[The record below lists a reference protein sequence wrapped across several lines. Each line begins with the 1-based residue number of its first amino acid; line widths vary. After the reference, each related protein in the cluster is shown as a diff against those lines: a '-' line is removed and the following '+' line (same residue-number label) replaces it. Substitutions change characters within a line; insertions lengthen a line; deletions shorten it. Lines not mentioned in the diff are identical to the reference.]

1 MQYRR
6 WILCVLFVVLLC
18 ILYLHHHIRFCLMIE
33 RFSTTAK
40 EIDTF
45 FVHPCSGY
53 LLSKHIVCSK
63 KEAKKYKS
71 RFSHVAKQNELFN
84 TPSLFHRIQ
93 NNDVVYVH
101 TDPQMIRYF
110 LETIVPYLK
119 KHKIK
124 VILFTGKETLPQVRR
139 TDLSDR
145 LLACDEIRLWISQNP
160 IYDNHPKYFAFPYG
174 LRSNRNM
181 LNIYRTY
188 YRRPNVTKT
197 IFLSNMAQLA
207 HQHLSKGHIRNKHKE
222 LFHKDKLRIEDYM
235 DTLHRSKFT
244 VSTAGDRDDCYRHY
258 ESILMG
264 CIPVTNIRKPL
275 YEQIFGDNMVFMSD
289 DELVSCVKR
298 ECELTYRKPNQDIV
312 LLSFWKSQVE
322 RRLGSTVTLDW

>member
-1 MQYRR
+1 
-6 WILCVLFVVLLC
+6 
-18 ILYLHHHIRFCLMIE
+18 
-33 RFSTTAK
+33 
-40 EIDTF
+40 
-45 FVHPCSGY
+45 
-53 LLSKHIVCSK
+53 
-63 KEAKKYKS
+63 
-71 RFSHVAKQNELFN
+71 
-84 TPSLFHRIQ
+84 
-93 NNDVVYVH
+93 
-101 TDPQMIRYF
+101 
-110 LETIVPYLK
+110 
-119 KHKIK
+119 
-124 VILFTGKETLPQVRR
+124 
-139 TDLSDR
+139 
-145 LLACDEIRLWISQNP
+145 
-160 IYDNHPKYFAFPYG
+160 
-174 LRSNRNM
+174 
-181 LNIYRTY
+181 
-188 YRRPNVTKT
+188 
-197 IFLSNMAQLA
+197 MAQLA